1 MKRLLTCVPMAALVF
16 AFAAP
21 AQAQPRDDWSR
32 WRDRDRDR
40 DRVPSIG
47 GVWYMN
53 GDGDQPC
60 LIIQRR
66 PDGRAVFVNE
76 HGSRAAGTVRGD
88 RVFIPEWSN
97 SFGDDGL
104 EGRIR
109 GDRIVWP
116 DGSYWSR

>member
-1 MKRLLTCVPMAALVF
+1 MKRFLMLVPVLSVAL
-16 AFAAP
+16 AFAVPAP
-21 AQAQPRDDWSR
+21 AQAQPRDWYR
-32 WRDRDRDR
+32 YRDRDQDR
-40 DRVPSIG
+40 GPNIDG
-47 GVWYMN
+47 DWYMN
-53 GDGDQPC
+53 GDPDQPC
-60 LIIQRR
+60 RIIQRR

-88 RVFIPEWSN
+88 RVFIPDWSD
-97 SFGDDGL
+97 SLGDDGL